1 MPERVLVTGA
11 RGFIGRHLVSA
22 LHQSSVDVVEHSTSQ
37 GNIVSC
43 ALPYDGVDRVF
54 HLAGRSFVPESWT
67 NTPAFFET
75 NVLGTVNVLEFCRR
89 TGAALTLVSS
99 YVYGQPRSLPIGE
112 DHAVEAANPYA
123 ESKILAEESARYYAR
138 QFGIRLTIVRPFNI
152 YGPGQDERFLI
163 SMLLRQALDPGQDSI
178 TVADLSPR
186 RDYLYID
193 DFIALLLATRTGPA
207 GTYNAGSG
215 VSYSV
220 AEVIATINSFL
231 PRPKPARSRGEPRP
245 NEIPDVRA
253 DITVAQSLL
262 GWGPMVELRNGIGM
276 MISALPG
283 PL

>member
-22 LHQSSVDVVEHSTSQ
+22 LRQSSVDVVEHSTSQ

-67 NTPAFFET
+67 NTLTFFET

-99 YVYGQPRSLPIGE
+99 YVYGQPQSLPISEG
-112 DHAVEAANPYA
+112 HVLQAANPYA
-123 ESKILAEESARYYAR
+123 QSKIMAEEAARYYAK
-138 QFGIRLTIVRPFNI
+138 QFDVRLTVVRPFNI

-163 SMLLRQALDPGQDSI
+163 PMLLRQALDPASDCI
-178 TVADLSPR
+178 TVADLNPR
-186 RDYLYID
+186 RDYLYIGD
-193 DFIALLLATRTGPA
+193 LTTLLLATRTGPT

-215 VSYSV
+215 VSHGV
-220 AEVIATINSFL
+220 AEVVAMINSHL
-231 PRPKPARSRGEPRP
+231 SSPKPVVSREESRP
-245 NEIPDVRA
+245 NEILDVRA
-253 DITVAQSLL
+253 DITEAQRLL
-262 GWGPMVELRNGIGM
+262 GWRPAIGLIEGIG
-276 MISALPG
+276 ITIATLNG
-283 PL
+283 EL